1 MVQEMSEQAHVYL
14 PDDLLEEILEE
25 TPSVSNSIRAIFEQI
40 VRQRQQMRDRLLT
53 DGWIG
58 RAVDLAESTQSPTVA
73 AVDGGLAI
81 ERSIGADTVL
91 VVAVGVEGLI
101 RENSRCWSEVQ
112 YAYWQRVIAHEGGE
126 SSRRFALGVMAA
138 LELEILAKAPHDV
151 IILDGSH
158 LTPVIGLN
166 SMLSLRGSA
175 LSDLASQFLLEHQT
189 IEHLAAAMRRPS
201 IVAMV
206 KYDASRD
213 LAQTWLAAFES
224 ACDDRSVMTML
235 LEADEFTRPV
245 EVGQTP
251 RSRESWENLH
261 ITVASQSFHD
271 KAETERAFGDALRYV
286 QQRNILFTYY
296 KPHEWAP
303 AYRIELKR
311 DAAESPSNLANVL
324 CAVKDQVLSPE
335 IREPYPQYLADIM
348 AKSVGDGMAALRT
361 AVLHELSDSSAGEY
375 MRLIAQSYRTEE

>member
-1 MVQEMSEQAHVYL
+1 MIHEISEQAHVYL

-25 TPSVSNSIRAIFEQI
+25 TPSVSGSIREVFEQI
-40 VRQRQQMRDRLLT
+40 ARQRQQMRDQLLT
-53 DGWIG
+53 GGWIG
-58 RAVDLAESTQSPTVA
+58 RTVDLVEPTQNPTVA
-73 AVDGGLAI
+73 AIDGGLAI

-101 RENSRCWSEVQ
+101 PEDRRRWSGVQ
-112 YAYWQRVIAHEGGE
+112 YAHWQRVIVHEGGE

-138 LELEILAKAPHDV
+138 LELQILAAAPHDV

-166 SMLSLRGSA
+166 SMLSLTDDA
-175 LSDLASQFLLEHQT
+175 LGNLAAQILFEHRAV
-189 IEHLAAAMRRPS
+189 EHLAIAMRCPN

-213 LAQTWLAAFES
+213 LTKTWLSAFES
-224 ACDDRSVMTML
+224 TYDDRTVMTML
-235 LEADEFTRPV
+235 LEADEFTKPV
-245 EVGQTP
+245 QVGQTP
-251 RSRESWENLH
+251 RSRENWEELH
-261 ITVASQSFHD
+261 ITVASPNFPNRPEIEQGFN
-271 KAETERAFGDALRYV
+271 DALDYV
-286 QQRNILFTYY
+286 RQRNIFFIYY

-311 DAAESPSNLANVL
+311 DIVESPVHLANVL

-361 AVLHELSDSSAGEY
+361 AVFHELSDSDAGEY
-375 MRLIAQSYRTEE
+375 MRLITQSYRTEA